1 MAISKHWQCLL
12 GRGKSSG
19 LFMKVN
25 ITPKHFS
32 EFILLLESVGF
43 LVRWPKLPNYGDSSP
58 YSNAYQDDV
67 AVVRAVVQ

>member
-1 MAISKHWQCLL
+1 
-12 GRGKSSG
+12 
-19 LFMKVN
+19 MKVN